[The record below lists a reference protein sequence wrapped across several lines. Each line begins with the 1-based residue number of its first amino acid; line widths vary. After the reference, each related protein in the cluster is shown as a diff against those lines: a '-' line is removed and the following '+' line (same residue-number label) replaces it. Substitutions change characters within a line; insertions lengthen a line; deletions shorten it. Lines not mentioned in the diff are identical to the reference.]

1 MRMIFNPAEENEY
14 EAVCALLV
22 HRFEQWAWENGIDAD
37 PFVVEAALDYRH
49 LGTPDGRLGL
59 WDQRHIEEF
68 LLDWVPRTVTVLP
81 DEEPA
86 DAPGTLRCLLRYLD
100 AVHLADPRG
109 ASLPE
114 VLEAVDAVAPRYAEA
129 MTDRSRWGLAKFWI
143 TTAAERGVD
152 VHDEQAL
159 QDFVGRAQGGEVPY
173 DPEVLQT
180 IVERHMR
187 SSGPVRSEPQL
198 PVALPGDDVL
208 REQAGRSPVL
218 RQLRGLAEWAGRDRR
233 TLTGSGRLRLSDAR
247 ELVERLDTGD
257 DTDSVRSSADLPRL
271 NLLVEWAKTAR
282 LIRVAKGRLYA
293 VAKAE
298 PVLNDPLA
306 LWRRAFDAFRELPSP
321 VRGGRG
327 GRYGVSVLF
336 GEYDVYDVVLPDV
349 LATLYSLPY
358 PMPWPRLRDTVNLAY
373 RSSSLLE
380 VLATDSIGFGQA
392 DDDLRTV
399 LGVLEDLGAIECHQG
414 MADPV
419 FADLAMSEN
428 DLEGWAGTPAE
439 DDDDLETPS
448 GILPGMPTGLAGPL
462 DDALLDETLSGDAL
476 LDGAPPDDALLS
488 DALLD
493 DEATQRARK
502 LKSELN
508 SGPVELIRLTD
519 LGTDSVRR
527 RLLAEGRDAP
537 LIGEL
542 AQAAPA
548 GLLGVLADH
557 YDPESARAELTAW
570 IAVHGDRSAAL
581 EQLVRAVRTMPFRTR
596 AEAMLDVLVSSLDDG
611 ELLLRSLRSDPSLA
625 PTALSLLARR
635 EILTPEDLT
644 EPESLLMVAESL
656 LQLCEATGAD
666 GVREVLR
673 QQGREAEEALR
684 AALASGHPDREGLA
698 DLQALAERVPW
709 ERKAHVGLVQQ
720 RGHRKNGRRGGKRRR

>member
-14 EAVCALLV
+14 EAVCGLLV
-22 HRFEQWAWENGIDAD
+22 HRFEQWAWENGIHAD

-114 VLEAVDAVAPRYAEA
+114 VLEAVDGAAPHYAEA
-129 MTDRSRWGLAKFWI
+129 MADRSLWGLAKFWI
-143 TTAAERGVD
+143 TTAAEQGVD

-218 RQLRGLAEWAGRDRR
+218 RQLRELAEWAGRDRR

-282 LIRVAKGRLYA
+282 LIRVVKGRLYA

-327 GRYGVSVLF
+327 GRYGESVLF
-336 GEYDVYDVVLPDV
+336 DEYDMYGVVLPDV

-358 PMPWPRLRDTVNLAY
+358 PMPWPGLRDTVALAH
-373 RSSSLLE
+373 RSSSPLE
-380 VLATDSIGFGQA
+380 VFATDSIGFGQA

-399 LGVLEDLGAIECHQG
+399 LSVLEDLGAIERHQG
-414 MADPV
+414 TGDPV

-428 DLEGWAGTPAE
+428 DLEGWAGIPTE
-439 DDDDLETPS
+439 DDDGLETPS
-448 GILPGMPTGLAGPL
+448 GILPGMPTGLAGLL
-462 DDALLDETLSGDAL
+462 DDALLGETLSGDAMV
-476 LDGAPPDDALLS
+476 DGAPPDDALS
-488 DALLD
+488 SGALLD

-502 LKSELN
+502 RKSELS

-542 AQAAPA
+542 AQASPA

-557 YDPESARAELTAW
+557 YDPESARVELAAW

-581 EQLVRAVRTMPFRTR
+581 EQLVHAVRTMPFRTR
-596 AEAMLDVLVSSLDDG
+596 AEAMLDVLVSLLDDG
-611 ELLLRSLRSDPSLA
+611 ELLLRSLRSDSSLA

-644 EPESLLMVAESL
+644 EPESLIMVAESL

-698 DLQALAERVPW
+698 ELQALAECVPR
-709 ERKAHVGLVQQ
+709 ERETHVGLVQQ
-720 RGHRKNGRRGGKRRR
+720 RGHRENGRRGGKRRR

>member
-14 EAVCALLV
+14 QAVRGLLV
-22 HRFEQWAWENGIDAD
+22 HRFEQWARENGIDAD

-59 WDQRHIEEF
+59 WDQPHIEEF
-68 LLDWVPRTVTVLP
+68 LLDWVPWTVTVLP
-81 DEEPA
+81 DEEPV

-100 AVHLADPRG
+100 DVHLADPRG

-114 VLEAVDAVAPRYAEA
+114 VLEAVDAAAPRYAGA
-129 MTDRSRWGLAKFWI
+129 MADRSLWGLAKFWI
-143 TTAAERGVD
+143 TTAAEQGVD

-159 QDFVGRAQGGEVPY
+159 QDFVGRAQGGDVPY

-180 IVERHMR
+180 IVERHRR

-218 RQLRGLAEWAGRDRR
+218 RQLRELAEWAGRDRR

-247 ELVERLDTGD
+247 ELVERLNTGD

-271 NLLVEWAKTAR
+271 NLLVEWARTAR

-321 VRGGRG
+321 VRRGRG
-327 GRYGVSVLF
+327 GRYGESVLF
-336 GEYDVYDVVLPDV
+336 VEYDMCDVVLPDV

-358 PMPWPRLRDTVNLAY
+358 PMPWPGLRDSVHLAY
-373 RSSSLLE
+373 RSSSPLE
-380 VLATDSIGFGQA
+380 VFATDSIGFEQA

-428 DLEGWAGTPAE
+428 DLEGWAGIPTE
-439 DDDDLETPS
+439 GDDDLETPS
-448 GILPGMPTGLAGPL
+448 GILP
-462 DDALLDETLSGDAL
+462 
-476 LDGAPPDDALLS
+476 
-488 DALLD
+488 
-493 DEATQRARK
+493 ARK
-502 LKSELN
+502 LKSELS

-542 AQAAPA
+542 AQASPA

-557 YDPESARAELTAW
+557 YDPESARAELAAW

-581 EQLVRAVRTMPFRTR
+581 EQLVHAVRTMRFRTR

-611 ELLLRSLRSDPSLA
+611 ELLLRSLRSDSWLA

-698 DLQALAERVPW
+698 DLQALAERVRR

-720 RGHRKNGRRGGKRRR
+720 RGHRENGRRGGRRRR

>member
-14 EAVCALLV
+14 EAVRGLLV

-37 PFVVEAALDYRH
+37 PFVVETALDYRH

-114 VLEAVDAVAPRYAEA
+114 VLEAVDAAAPRYAEA
-129 MTDRSRWGLAKFWI
+129 MADRSLWGLAKFWI
-143 TTAAERGVD
+143 TAAAEQGVD

-257 DTDSVRSSADLPRL
+257 DTDSVRSSGDLPRL

-321 VRGGRG
+321 VSGGRG
-327 GRYGVSVLF
+327 GRYGESVL
-336 GEYDVYDVVLPDV
+336 YDVYDVVLPDV

-358 PMPWPRLRDTVNLAY
+358 PMPWPGLRDSVHLAY

-380 VLATDSIGFGQA
+380 VFATDSIGFEQA
-392 DDDLRTV
+392 DDGLRTV

-419 FADLAMSEN
+419 FWDLAMSEN
-428 DLEGWAGTPAE
+428 DLERWAGTPTE

-448 GILPGMPTGLAGPL
+448 GVLPGMPTGLAGLL
-462 DDALLDETLSGDAL
+462 DDALPDETLSGDAL
-476 LDGAPPDDALLS
+476 LS
-488 DALLD
+488 DAQLD

-502 LKSELN
+502 LKSELS
-508 SGPVELIRLTD
+508 SGPVELISLTD

-542 AQAAPA
+542 AQASPA

-557 YDPESARAELTAW
+557 YDPEAARAELAAW
-570 IAVHGDRSAAL
+570 IAVHGGRSAAL
-581 EQLVRAVRTMPFRTR
+581 EQLVHAVRTMPFRTR

-611 ELLLRSLRSDPSLA
+611 ELLLRSLRSDSSLA

-684 AALASGHPDREGLA
+684 AALASGHPDEEGLA
-698 DLQALAERVPW
+698 DLQALAERVPR

>member
-1 MRMIFNPAEENEY
+1 MIFNPAEENEY
-14 EAVCALLV
+14 QAVRGLLV
-22 HRFEQWAWENGIDAD
+22 HRFEQWARENGIDAD

-59 WDQRHIEEF
+59 WDQPHIEEF
-68 LLDWVPRTVTVLP
+68 LLDWVPWTVTVLP
-81 DEEPA
+81 DEEPV

-100 AVHLADPRG
+100 DVHLADPRG

-114 VLEAVDAVAPRYAEA
+114 VLEAVDAAAPRYAGA
-129 MTDRSRWGLAKFWI
+129 MADRSLWGLAKFWI
-143 TTAAERGVD
+143 TTAAEQGVD

-159 QDFVGRAQGGEVPY
+159 QDFVGRAQGGDVPY

-180 IVERHMR
+180 IVERHRR

-218 RQLRGLAEWAGRDRR
+218 RQLRELAEWAGRDRR
-233 TLTGSGRLRLSDAR
+233 TLTGSGRLCLSDAR
-247 ELVERLDTGD
+247 ELVERLNTGD

-321 VRGGRG
+321 VRRGRG
-327 GRYGVSVLF
+327 GRYGESVLF
-336 GEYDVYDVVLPDV
+336 VEYDMCDVVLPDV

-358 PMPWPRLRDTVNLAY
+358 PMPWPGLRDSVHLAY
-373 RSSSLLE
+373 RSSSPLE
-380 VLATDSIGFGQA
+380 VFATDSIGFEQA

-428 DLEGWAGTPAE
+428 DLEGWAGIPTE
-439 DDDDLETPS
+439 GDDDLETPS
-448 GILPGMPTGLAGPL
+448 GILP
-462 DDALLDETLSGDAL
+462 
-476 LDGAPPDDALLS
+476 
-488 DALLD
+488 
-493 DEATQRARK
+493 ARK
-502 LKSELN
+502 LKSELS

-542 AQAAPA
+542 AQASPA

-557 YDPESARAELTAW
+557 YDPESARAELAAW

-581 EQLVRAVRTMPFRTR
+581 EQLVHAVRTVPFRTR

-611 ELLLRSLRSDPSLA
+611 ELLLRSLRSDSWLA

-698 DLQALAERVPW
+698 DLQALAERVRR

-720 RGHRKNGRRGGKRRR
+720 RGHRENGRRGGRRRR

>member
-1 MRMIFNPAEENEY
+1 MIFNPAEENEY
-14 EAVCALLV
+14 EAVRGLLV
-22 HRFEQWAWENGIDAD
+22 HRFERWAWENGIDAD

-100 AVHLADPRG
+100 DVHLTDPRG

-114 VLEAVDAVAPRYAEA
+114 VLEAVDAAAPRYAEA
-129 MTDRSRWGLAKFWI
+129 MADRSLWGLAKFWI
-143 TTAAERGVD
+143 TTAAEQGVD
-152 VHDEQAL
+152 VYDGQAL
-159 QDFVGRAQGGEVPY
+159 QDFVGRAQGGQVPY
-173 DPEVLQT
+173 DPEVHQT
-180 IVERHMR
+180 IVERHVR
-187 SSGPVRSEPQL
+187 SSEPVRSEPQL

-271 NLLVEWAKTAR
+271 NLLVEWAKRAR

-306 LWRRAFDAFRELPSP
+306 LWRRAFDAFHELPSP

-327 GRYGVSVLF
+327 GRYGGSVPF
-336 GEYDVYDVVLPDV
+336 DEYDVYDIVLPDV

-358 PMPWPRLRDTVNLAY
+358 PMPWPGLRDTVRLAY
-373 RSSSLLE
+373 RSSSPLE
-380 VLATDSIGFGQA
+380 VFARGSIGFEQA

-399 LGVLEDLGAIECHQG
+399 LGVLEDLGAIDCRQG

-428 DLEGWAGTPAE
+428 DVEEWTGVPTE

-448 GILPGMPTGLAGPL
+448 GILPGMPTGLAGLL

-476 LDGAPPDDALLS
+476 LDGAAPDDALLS

-493 DEATQRARK
+493 NEATQRARK
-502 LKSELN
+502 LKSELS

-542 AQAAPA
+542 AQASPA
-548 GLLGVLADH
+548 GVLGVLSDH
-557 YDPESARAELTAW
+557 YDPESARAELAAW
-570 IAVHGDRSAAL
+570 IAVRGDRSAAL
-581 EQLVRAVRTMPFRTR
+581 DQLVRAVRSMPFRTR
-596 AEAMLDVLVSSLDDG
+596 AEAMLDVLASSLDDG

-656 LQLCEATGAD
+656 LQLFEATGAD

-684 AALASGHPDREGLA
+684 AALTSAHPDLVGLA
-698 DLQALAERVPW
+698 DLQALAEGVAR

-720 RGHRKNGRRGGKRRR
+720 RGHRKNGRRGGGRRR

>member
-1 MRMIFNPAEENEY
+1 MIFNPAEENEY
-14 EAVCALLV
+14 EAVCGLLV
-22 HRFEQWAWENGIDAD
+22 HRFEQWARENGIDAD

-100 AVHLADPRG
+100 DVHLADARG

-114 VLEAVDAVAPRYAEA
+114 ALEAVDAAAPRYAEA
-129 MTDRSRWGLAKFWI
+129 MADRSLWGLAKFWI
-143 TTAAERGVD
+143 TTAAEQGVD

-180 IVERHMR
+180 IVERHTR
-187 SSGPVRSEPQL
+187 SSRPVRSEPQL

-208 REQAGRSPVL
+208 REQADRSPVL
-218 RQLRGLAEWAGRDRR
+218 RQLRELAEWAGRDRR

-282 LIRVAKGRLYA
+282 LIRVVKGRLYA

-306 LWRRAFDAFRELPSP
+306 LWRRAFDAFCELPSP

-327 GRYGVSVLF
+327 GRYGESLLF
-336 GEYDVYDVVLPDV
+336 DEFAMYDVVLPDV

-358 PMPWPRLRDTVNLAY
+358 PMPWPGLRDTVHVAY
-373 RSSSLLE
+373 RSSFLLE
-380 VLATDSIGFGQA
+380 AFATDSIGFEQA

-399 LGVLEDLGAIECHQG
+399 LSVLEDLGAIECHQG
-414 MADPV
+414 MAAPV

-428 DLEGWAGTPAE
+428 DIDGWAGIPTE

-448 GILPGMPTGLAGPL
+448 GTLPGMPTGLAGML
-462 DDALLDETLSGDAL
+462 DDAVLDETLSGDAL

-493 DEATQRARK
+493 NEATQRARK
-502 LKSELN
+502 LKSELS

-542 AQAAPA
+542 AQASPA

-557 YDPESARAELTAW
+557 YDPESARVELAAW

-581 EQLVRAVRTMPFRTR
+581 EQLVHAVRTMPFRTR

-611 ELLLRSLRSDPSLA
+611 ELVLRSLRSDSSLA

-698 DLQALAERVPW
+698 DLQALAERVPRD
-709 ERKAHVGLVQQ
+709 RKAHVGLVQQ
-720 RGHRKNGRRGGKRRR
+720 RGHRENGRRGGKRRR

>member
-1 MRMIFNPAEENEY
+1 MIFNPAEENEY
-14 EAVCALLV
+14 EAVRGLLV
-22 HRFEQWAWENGIDAD
+22 HRFEQWAWKNGIDAD
-37 PFVVEAALDYRH
+37 PFVVETALDYRH

-59 WDQRHIEEF
+59 WDQRNIEEF

-114 VLEAVDAVAPRYAEA
+114 VLEAVDAAAPRYAAA
-129 MTDRSRWGLAKFWI
+129 MADRSLWGLAKFWI
-143 TTAAERGVD
+143 TTAAEHGVD

-180 IVERHMR
+180 IVERHVR

-218 RQLRGLAEWAGRDRR
+218 RQLRELAEWAGRDRR
-233 TLTGSGRLRLSDAR
+233 TLTGSGRLRLSDAK

-271 NLLVEWAKTAR
+271 NLLVEWAKKAR
-282 LIRVAKGRLYA
+282 LIRVAKGRLCA

-321 VRGGRG
+321 VRGGHG
-327 GRYGVSVLF
+327 GRYGGSVLF
-336 GEYDVYDVVLPDV
+336 DANDVYDVVLPDV
-349 LATLYSLPY
+349 LATLYSLLY
-358 PMPWPRLRDTVNLAY
+358 PMPWPGLRDSVHLAY
-373 RSSSLLE
+373 RSSFLLE
-380 VLATDSIGFGQA
+380 VFATGSIGFEQA
-392 DDDLRTV
+392 DDDLRAV
-399 LGVLEDLGAIECHQG
+399 LGVLEELGAIECHQG

-419 FADLAMSEN
+419 FADLAMREN
-428 DLEGWAGTPAE
+428 DLEGWAGVPTE
-439 DDDDLETPS
+439 DDDDFETPS
-448 GILPGMPTGLAGPL
+448 GLLPGMPTGLAGLL
-462 DDALLDETLSGDAL
+462 DDALSGDAL

-488 DALLD
+488 DAQLD
-493 DEATQRARK
+493 NEATQRARK
-502 LKSELN
+502 LKSELS

-542 AQAAPA
+542 APASPA

-557 YDPESARAELTAW
+557 YDPESARVELAAW

-581 EQLVRAVRTMPFRTR
+581 EQLVCAVRTMPFRTR
-596 AEAMLDVLVSSLDDG
+596 AEAMLDVLVSTLDDG

-666 GVREVLR
+666 GVSEVLR

-698 DLQALAERVPW
+698 ALQALAERVPP
-709 ERKAHVGLVQQ
+709 ERKAHLGLVQQ

>member
-1 MRMIFNPAEENEY
+1 MIFNPAEENEY
-14 EAVCALLV
+14 EAACELLV
-22 HRFEQWAWENGIDAD
+22 HRFDRWAKENGIDAD
-37 PFVVEAALDYRH
+37 PFAAEAALEYRH

-81 DEEPA
+81 DEEPV
-86 DAPGTLRCLLRYLD
+86 DAPGTLRALLRYLD

-109 ASLPE
+109 ASLAE
-114 VLEAVDAVAPRYAEA
+114 GLEAVDAAAPRYAEA
-129 MTDRSRWGLAKFWI
+129 MADRSRWGLAKFWI
-143 TTAAERGVD
+143 TTAAEQGVD

-159 QDFVGRAQGGEVPY
+159 QDFVERAQREEVPH
-173 DPEVLQT
+173 DPEVLEA
-180 IVERHMR
+180 IVERQMR
-187 SSGPVRSEPQL
+187 SPGPVRSEPQL
-198 PVALPGDDVL
+198 PVALPDDDVL
-208 REQAGRSPVL
+208 RAQAHRSPVL
-218 RQLRGLAEWAGRDRR
+218 QQLRDLAEWAGRDGQ

-247 ELVERLDTGD
+247 ELVDRLDTGD
-257 DTDSVRSSADLPRL
+257 STDSVRSSADLPRL

-306 LWRRAFDAFRELPSP
+306 LWRRAFDALRELRGP
-321 VRGGRG
+321 VRGGRR
-327 GRYGVSVLF
+327 GRYAESVLF
-336 GEYDVYDVVLPDV
+336 DEYAMCDLYDVILPDV
-349 LATLYSLPY
+349 LATLYSLPH
-358 PMPWPRLRDTVNLAY
+358 PMPWPGLRETVHLAY
-373 RSSSLLE
+373 RSNSLLG
-380 VLATDSIGFGQA
+380 VLGTDSIGLEQSDA
-392 DDDLRTV
+392 DNDLRRL
-399 LGVLEDLGAIECHQG
+399 LGVLENLGAIECHQG
-414 MADPV
+414 MAEPV
-419 FADLAMSEN
+419 FADLAMSE
-428 DLEGWAGTPAE
+428 DEDEDEGWADIPAE
-439 DDDDLETPS
+439 DDDDLLD
-448 GILPGMPTGLAGPL
+448 GALL
-462 DDALLDETLSGDAL
+462 DDALSA
-476 LDGAPPDDALLS
+476 

-493 DEATQRARK
+493 DEATLRARK
-502 LKSELN
+502 LKSELTA
-508 SGPVELIRLTD
+508 GPVELIRLTD

-542 AQAAPA
+542 TQAPPA

-557 YDPESARAELTAW
+557 YDPESARAELAAW
-570 IAVHGDRSAAL
+570 IAVHGDRPAAL
-581 EQLVRAVRTMPFRTR
+581 EQLVHAVRTMPFRTR

-611 ELLLRSLRSDPSLA
+611 VILLRSLRSDPSLA

-635 EILTPEDLT
+635 EILAPEDLT

-656 LQLCEATGAD
+656 LQLCEATGVD
-666 GVREVLR
+666 GVRHVLH

-698 DLQALAERVPW
+698 DLQALVERVSR
-709 ERKAHVGLVQQ
+709 ERNTHVGRFRQ

>member
-14 EAVCALLV
+14 QAVCGLLV
-22 HRFEQWAWENGIDAD
+22 HRFEQWARRNGIDAD

-59 WDQRHIEEF
+59 WDQPHIEEF
-68 LLDWVPRTVTVLP
+68 LLDWVPWTVTVLP

-100 AVHLADPRG
+100 DVHLADPRG

-114 VLEAVDAVAPRYAEA
+114 VLEAVDAAAPRYAEA
-129 MTDRSRWGLAKFWI
+129 MADRSLWSLAKFWI
-143 TTAAERGVD
+143 TTAAEQGVD
-152 VHDEQAL
+152 VHDEQEL

-173 DPEVLQT
+173 DSEVLQT
-180 IVERHMR
+180 IVERHTR

-218 RQLRGLAEWAGRDRR
+218 RQLRELAEWAGRDRR

-247 ELVERLDTGD
+247 ELVERLNTGD

-321 VRGGRG
+321 VRRGRG
-327 GRYGVSVLF
+327 GRYGESVLF
-336 GEYDVYDVVLPDV
+336 VEYDMCDVVLPDV

-358 PMPWPRLRDTVNLAY
+358 PMPWPGLRDSVHLAY

-380 VLATDSIGFGQA
+380 VFATDSIGFEQA

-414 MADPV
+414 MADHV

-428 DLEGWAGTPAE
+428 DLEGWAGIPTE
-439 DDDDLETPS
+439 GDDDLSTPS
-448 GILPGMPTGLAGPL
+448 GILPGMPTGLAGL
-462 DDALLDETLSGDAL
+462 LNDALPDETLSGDAL
-476 LDGAPPDDALLS
+476 LRDAQ
-488 DALLD
+488 LD
-493 DEATQRARK
+493 DEDTQRARK
-502 LKSELN
+502 LNFELS

-542 AQAAPA
+542 AQASPA

-557 YDPESARAELTAW
+557 YDPESARAELAAW

-581 EQLVRAVRTMPFRTR
+581 EQLVHAVRTMPFRTR
-596 AEAMLDVLVSSLDDG
+596 AEAMLDVLVSSLGDG
-611 ELLLRSLRSDPSLA
+611 ELLLRGLRSDSWLA

-698 DLQALAERVPW
+698 DLQALAERGPR

-720 RGHRKNGRRGGKRRR
+720 RGHRENGSRGGRRRR

>member
-1 MRMIFNPAEENEY
+1 MIFNPAEENEY
-14 EAVCALLV
+14 QAVRGLLV
-22 HRFEQWAWENGIDAD
+22 HRFEQWARENGIDAD

-59 WDQRHIEEF
+59 WDQPHIEEF
-68 LLDWVPRTVTVLP
+68 LLDWVPWTVTVLP
-81 DEEPA
+81 DEEPV

-100 AVHLADPRG
+100 DVHLADPRG

-114 VLEAVDAVAPRYAEA
+114 VLEAVDAAAPRYAGA
-129 MTDRSRWGLAKFWI
+129 MADRSLWGLAKFWI
-143 TTAAERGVD
+143 TTAAEQGVD

-159 QDFVGRAQGGEVPY
+159 QDFVGRAQGGDVPY

-180 IVERHMR
+180 IVERHRR

-218 RQLRGLAEWAGRDRR
+218 RQLRELAEWAGRDRR

-247 ELVERLDTGD
+247 ELVERLNTGD

-271 NLLVEWAKTAR
+271 NLLVEWARTAR

-321 VRGGRG
+321 VRRGRG
-327 GRYGVSVLF
+327 GRYGESVLF
-336 GEYDVYDVVLPDV
+336 VEYDMCDVVLPDV

-358 PMPWPRLRDTVNLAY
+358 PMPWPGLRDSVHLAY
-373 RSSSLLE
+373 RSSSPLE
-380 VLATDSIGFGQA
+380 VFATDSIGFEQA

-428 DLEGWAGTPAE
+428 DLEGWAGIPTE
-439 DDDDLETPS
+439 GDDDLETPS
-448 GILPGMPTGLAGPL
+448 GILP
-462 DDALLDETLSGDAL
+462 
-476 LDGAPPDDALLS
+476 
-488 DALLD
+488 
-493 DEATQRARK
+493 ARK
-502 LKSELN
+502 LKSELS

-542 AQAAPA
+542 AQASPA

-557 YDPESARAELTAW
+557 YDPESARAELAAW

-581 EQLVRAVRTMPFRTR
+581 EQLVHAVRTMRFRTR

-611 ELLLRSLRSDPSLA
+611 ELLLRSLRSDSWLA

-698 DLQALAERVPW
+698 DLQALAERVRR

-720 RGHRKNGRRGGKRRR
+720 RGHRENGRRGGRRRR

>member
-1 MRMIFNPAEENEY
+1 MIFNPAEENEY
-14 EAVCALLV
+14 EAVCGLLV
-22 HRFEQWAWENGIDAD
+22 HRFEQWAWENGIHAD

-114 VLEAVDAVAPRYAEA
+114 VLEAVDAAAPHYAEA
-129 MTDRSRWGLAKFWI
+129 MADRSLWGLAKFWI
-143 TTAAERGVD
+143 TTAAEQGVD

-159 QDFVGRAQGGEVPY
+159 QDFVERAQGGEVPY

-218 RQLRGLAEWAGRDRR
+218 RQLRELAEWAGRDRR

-282 LIRVAKGRLYA
+282 LIRVVKGRLYA

-321 VRGGRG
+321 VRDGRG
-327 GRYGVSVLF
+327 GRYGESVLF
-336 GEYDVYDVVLPDV
+336 DEYDMYGVVLPDV

-358 PMPWPRLRDTVNLAY
+358 PMPWPGLRDTVPLAY

-380 VLATDSIGFGQA
+380 VFATDSIGFGQA

-399 LGVLEDLGAIECHQG
+399 LSVLEDLGAIECHQG
-414 MADPV
+414 MGDPV

-428 DLEGWAGTPAE
+428 DL
-439 DDDDLETPS
+439 
-448 GILPGMPTGLAGPL
+448 
-462 DDALLDETLSGDAL
+462 DDALLDETLSGDAV

-488 DALLD
+488 GALLD

-502 LKSELN
+502 LKSELS

-542 AQAAPA
+542 AQASPA

-557 YDPESARAELTAW
+557 YDPESARVELAAW
-570 IAVHGDRSAAL
+570 MAVHGDRSAAL
-581 EQLVRAVRTMPFRTR
+581 EQLVHAVRTMPFRTR
-596 AEAMLDVLVSSLDDG
+596 AEAMLDVLVSLLDDG
-611 ELLLRSLRSDPSLA
+611 ELLLRSLRSDSSLA

-656 LQLCEATGAD
+656 LQLCEATGVD

-698 DLQALAERVPW
+698 DLQALAECVPR
-709 ERKAHVGLVQQ
+709 ERETHVGLVQQ
-720 RGHRKNGRRGGKRRR
+720 RGHRENGRRGGKRRR

>member
-1 MRMIFNPAEENEY
+1 MIFNPAEENEY

-22 HRFEQWAWENGIDAD
+22 RRFEQWAWENGIDAD

-59 WDQRHIEEF
+59 WDQRCVEEF
-68 LLDWVPRTVTVLP
+68 LLDWVPRTVSVLP

-100 AVHLADPRG
+100 AVRLADPRG

-114 VLEAVDAVAPRYAEA
+114 VLEAVDAAAPRYAEA
-129 MTDRSRWGLAKFWI
+129 MADRSLWGLAKFWI
-143 TTAAERGVD
+143 TAAAEQGVD
-152 VHDEQAL
+152 VLDEQAL

-257 DTDSVRSSADLPRL
+257 DTDSVRSSGDLPRL
-271 NLLVEWAKTAR
+271 NLLVEWAKKAR

-327 GRYGVSVLF
+327 GRYGGSVLF
-336 GEYDVYDVVLPDV
+336 DEYDVYDVVLPDV

-358 PMPWPRLRDTVNLAY
+358 PMPWPQLRDTVHLAY

-380 VLATDSIGFGQA
+380 VFATGPIGFEQA

-399 LGVLEDLGAIECHQG
+399 LSVLEDLGAIECHQG

-419 FADLAMSEN
+419 FADLAMNEN
-428 DLEGWAGTPAE
+428 DLEGWAGIPTE
-439 DDDDLETPS
+439 DNDDLETPS
-448 GILPGMPTGLAGPL
+448 GMLPGMPTGLAGLL

-476 LDGAPPDDALLS
+476 LDGARPDDALLN

-502 LKSELN
+502 LKSEL
-508 SGPVELIRLTD
+508 SAGPVELIRLTD

-542 AQAAPA
+542 AQASPA

-557 YDPESARAELTAW
+557 YDPESARVELAAW
-570 IAVHGDRSAAL
+570 IAVHGDRSAAQ
-581 EQLVRAVRTMPFRTR
+581 EQLVHAVRTMPFRTR
-596 AEAMLDVLVSSLDDG
+596 AEAMLDVLVSTLDDG
-611 ELLLRSLRSDPSLA
+611 EFLLRSLRSDPSLA

-666 GVREVLR
+666 GVSEVLR

-698 DLQALAERVPW
+698 DLQALAERVPR

>member
-1 MRMIFNPAEENEY
+1 MIFNPAEENEY
-14 EAVCALLV
+14 EAVRGLLV
-22 HRFEQWAWENGIDAD
+22 RRFERWARENGIDAD
-37 PFVVEAALDYRH
+37 PYVVEAALDYRH

-59 WDQRHIEEF
+59 WDQRYIEEF

-81 DEEPA
+81 DEQSA

-100 AVHLADPRG
+100 DVHLADPRG

-114 VLEAVDAVAPRYAEA
+114 VLEAVDAAAPRYAEA
-129 MTDRSRWGLAKFWI
+129 MADRSLWGLAKFWI
-143 TTAAERGVD
+143 TTAAEQGVD

-173 DPEVLQT
+173 DPKVLQT

-257 DTDSVRSSADLPRL
+257 DTDSVRSSAELSRL
-271 NLLVEWAKTAR
+271 NLLVEWAKKAR

-321 VRGGRG
+321 VRGGRS
-327 GRYGVSVLF
+327 GRYGGSVLF
-336 GEYDVYDVVLPDV
+336 DEYDMYDVVLPDV

-358 PMPWPRLRDTVNLAY
+358 PMPWPRLRDTVHLAY
-373 RSSSLLE
+373 RSSFLPE
-380 VLATDSIGFGQA
+380 VFATGSIGFEQA

-419 FADLAMSEN
+419 FAAPAMSEN
-428 DLEGWAGTPAE
+428 DLEGWAGVPTE
-439 DDDDLETPS
+439 DDDDFETPS
-448 GILPGMPTGLAGPL
+448 GILPGMPTGLAGLL
-462 DDALLDETLSGDAL
+462 DDALPGGTLSSDAQ

-493 DEATQRARK
+493 DEATLWARK
-502 LKSELN
+502 MKSELS

-542 AQAAPA
+542 AQASPA

-557 YDPESARAELTAW
+557 YDPESARAELAAW

-581 EQLVRAVRTMPFRTR
+581 EQLVCGVRTMPFRTR
-596 AEAMLDVLVSSLDDG
+596 AEAMLDVLVSTLDDG
-611 ELLLRSLRSDPSLA
+611 EFLLRSLRSDPSLA

-666 GVREVLR
+666 GVSEVLR

-698 DLQALAERVPW
+698 DLQALAARVPR
-709 ERKAHVGLVQQ
+709 ERKVHVGLVQQ
-720 RGHRKNGRRGGKRRR
+720 RGHRKNGRQGGRRRR